1 MYVAS
6 DTEACLWFGCQRVK
20 GKVDERKARKV
31 CSHMREMLGRLR
43 ERTILEVKHF
53 MISRFRKAI
62 FKHWGV
68 NIICMKTQTVRADK
82 LF

>member
-1 MYVAS
+1 MKEELGRFALEYV
-6 DTEACLWFGCQRVK
+6 
-20 GKVDERKARKV
+20 
-31 CSHMREMLGRLR
+31 REMLGQLSQGK
-43 ERTILEVKHF
+43 RTILEVKHF

-68 NIICMKTQTVRADK
+68 NIICMKTQAVRADK

>member
-1 MYVAS
+1 
-6 DTEACLWFGCQRVK
+6 
-20 GKVDERKARKV
+20 
-31 CSHMREMLGRLR
+31 MLGQLSQGK
-43 ERTILEVKHF
+43 RTILEVKHF

-68 NIICMKTQTVRADK
+68 NIICMKTQAVRADK